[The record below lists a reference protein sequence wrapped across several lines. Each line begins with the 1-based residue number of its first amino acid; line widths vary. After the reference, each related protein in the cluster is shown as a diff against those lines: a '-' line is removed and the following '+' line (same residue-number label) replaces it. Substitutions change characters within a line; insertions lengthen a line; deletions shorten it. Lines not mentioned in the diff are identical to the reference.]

1 MFHNLRRRTIFLGAF
16 AALLMIP
23 ALAEARVQKPG
34 NASWKAPPFRGL
46 SGLTAS
52 QTPQRQSSIQRDNW
66 TVNWFDRLDN
76 HQQIDY
82 ILYGHFLE

>member
-1 MFHNLRRRTIFLGAF
+1 MFDNLRRQTVFLGAF

-23 ALAEARVQKPG
+23 ALAEARVKKPG
-34 NASWKAPPFRGL
+34 KAVWNAPQVRI
-46 SGLTAS
+46 LTGTVQR
-52 QTPQRQSSIQRDNW
+52 QTLQRQSPQRDNW

-82 ILYGHFLE
+82 ILYGHYLE